1 MPFSSQKRNRAS
13 TPRFCMYK
21 MNETVTFNVGGT
33 VHKISRSLLEMHPQT
48 MLAKSAS
55 ELWYDMHGM
64 SKRGDKNQKEQEKSD
79 IDTLVED
86 PVGLDTSSTLS
97 SKAED
102 REIELKI
109 ETELGM
115 ENDAPLNEGEEYSI
129 EIFIDRDGSLFRHVL
144 NYLRDGKITIP
155 VTVAKSAIMR
165 ELEYY
170 GVDADVS
177 SVEICTQATA
187 RGALSINRLIQSLEQ
202 EEQCVR
208 FARICIDRYKN
219 KARDNEFQF
228 FMRHDCADKGDYE
241 ACEAVCSG
249 GDAMIERCNRHLM
262 KFGLDLRSICLV
274 EVLRQRPKY
283 SVLVEVIDV
292 NGDTAFL

>member
-1 MPFSSQKRNRAS
+1 MPFSSQKRSRAS
-13 TPRFCMYK
+13 TPRFFNYK

-64 SKRGDKNQKEQEKSD
+64 GKRGTKNQEGGDKGESN
-79 IDTLVED
+79 TSVED
-86 PVGLDTSSTLS
+86 PAGIDASSTLS

-109 ETELGM
+109 ETDLRDE
-115 ENDAPLNEGEEYSI
+115 DNEGEEFSV
-129 EIFIDRDGSLFRHVL
+129 EIFIDRDGLLFRHVL

-155 VTVAKSAIMR
+155 VTVAKSAILR

-170 GVDADVS
+170 GVDADAT

-187 RGALSINRLIQSLEQ
+187 RGALSINRLIQSLEH
-202 EEQCVR
+202 EELCVR

-219 KARDNEFQF
+219 KARDDEFQF
-228 FMRHDCADKGDYE
+228 FMRHDCADKVDYE
-241 ACEAVCSG
+241 ACEAVCGG
-249 GDAMIERCNRHLM
+249 GDAMVERCNHHLR

-292 NGDTAFL
+292 NGDSSIL